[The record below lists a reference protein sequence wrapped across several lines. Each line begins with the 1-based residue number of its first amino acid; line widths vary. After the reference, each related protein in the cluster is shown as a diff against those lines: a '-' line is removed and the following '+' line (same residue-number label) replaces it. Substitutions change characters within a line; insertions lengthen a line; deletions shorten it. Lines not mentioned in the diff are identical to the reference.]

1 MDQSGDVTG
10 AVRELVAQL
19 DDPDAALRAKA
30 ALAIR
35 LAQQLDF
42 PEEGKGIAAVAREL
56 RMTLQELAAS
66 RQSDNLSKL
75 DRVLGHM
82 AKPSAN

>member
-1 MDQSGDVTG
+1 MDVTG
-10 AVRELVAQL
+10 DVSGAVKELIDQL
-19 DDPDAALRAKA
+19 DNPDAMLKAKA
-30 ALAIR
+30 ALAMR

-56 RMTLQELAAS
+56 RFLLAELAGSKQQDQVS
-66 RQSDNLSKL
+66 RL

-82 AKPSAN
+82 AQPSTN